1 MSIGA
6 AIDTILSTIPPMPVA
21 ATAPPPPAAPEASP
35 VVAPADIVE
44 ISPEGAAAAIDDQPV
59 ASVAAERLIFPYPFP
74 NTEIEALLNNL
85 RQRENLERQMF
96 RLQDDAIVDRE
107 VGTLAAGGTSP
118 DELRDQADQLRKEN
132 KHDEA
137 NELNQLAWRMEG
149 RGIPED
155 DPATARNELE
165 EAGDLLTQ
173 RADDKQIVASLIGRK
188 LDSLEEDFEDLVENF
203 DVDDEDDF
211 HPPIFLA
218 AAAEEEG

>member
-1 MSIGA
+1 
-6 AIDTILSTIPPMPVA
+6 
-21 ATAPPPPAAPEASP
+21 
-35 VVAPADIVE
+35 
-44 ISPEGAAAAIDDQPV
+44 
-59 ASVAAERLIFPYPFP
+59 
-74 NTEIEALLNNL
+74 
-85 RQRENLERQMF
+85 MF

-107 VGTLAAGGTSP
+107 VGTLAADGTSP